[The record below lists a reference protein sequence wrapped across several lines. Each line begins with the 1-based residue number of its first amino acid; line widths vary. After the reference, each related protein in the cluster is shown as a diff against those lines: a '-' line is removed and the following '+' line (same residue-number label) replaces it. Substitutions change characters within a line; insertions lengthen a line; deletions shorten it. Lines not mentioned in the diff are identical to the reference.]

1 MYKIFC
7 ANFVTHPPLLQLAPP
22 EQLPRLP
29 HLPPTSSAATF
40 QLCAKAKTSQL
51 LRQLF
56 NLARGGAQ
64 KEGAVSSRAGGGA
77 GSEDGGW
84 LGGGEYFVLSAVS

>member
-1 MYKIFC
+1 MLISSRI
-7 ANFVTHPPLLQLAPP
+7 PPPPLAPP
-22 EQLPRLP
+22 DQLPRLP
-29 HLPPTSSAATF
+29 HHPPTSSAATF

-64 KEGAVSSRAGGGA
+64 KEGAVSSGVGGGTEEEGKGVA
-77 GSEDGGW
+77 
-84 LGGGEYFVLSAVS
+84 GGGEYFVLSAVS

>member
-7 ANFVTHPPLLQLAPP
+7 ANFVTHPPLPQLATSD
-22 EQLPRLP
+22 QLPRLP

-64 KEGAVSSRAGGGA
+64 KEGAVSS
-77 GSEDGGW
+77 
-84 LGGGEYFVLSAVS
+84 